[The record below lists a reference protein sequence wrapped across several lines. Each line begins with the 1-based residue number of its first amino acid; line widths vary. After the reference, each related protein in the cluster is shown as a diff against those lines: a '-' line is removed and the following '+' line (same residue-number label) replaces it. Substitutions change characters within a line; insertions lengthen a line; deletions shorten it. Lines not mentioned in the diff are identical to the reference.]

1 MSALANADQAEA
13 SVAGKQL
20 EWSEICGKTVPTLT
34 IEGLAVSISG
44 RILRTGRVRDEPY
57 DCLHDSEK
65 FVAMLRGKPNRPDL
79 FTFMQPVGDQE
90 AHHPFYHEMESLAVL
105 RITTFKDWWKNK
117 IRTHTRNHI
126 RKAQKKGVDVRQ
138 VPFDDQL
145 VRGVKAI
152 YDESPLRQ
160 GKPFWHYHKDY
171 ETVKAGLATF
181 LERSDFIG
189 AFWEGELIGFIKMTS
204 ENGSAGLMHI
214 ISMIAHR
221 DKAPTDALIMK
232 AVELCAEKKIS
243 YLQYALWSRGGF
255 GKFKENHSFERHDVP
270 RYFVPLT
277 TKGRI
282 MLKLGLHRKL
292 TDQLPASWRERM
304 VALRNDWNAFRYK
317 QRANSGTIT
326 QPGERRKVNGGAEV
340 RVSSDREEPPK

>member
-1 MSALANADQAEA
+1 MSALANADQAGA
-13 SVAGKQL
+13 SKQL

-34 IEGLAVSISG
+34 IDGLAVSVSG
-44 RILRTGRVRDEPY
+44 RVLRIGRVRDEPY
-57 DCLHDSEK
+57 LCLHDSEK
-65 FVAMLRGKPNRPDL
+65 FVAKLRCQPNRPDL
-79 FTFMQPVGDQE
+79 FTFMQPVGDQK

-105 RITTFKDWWKNK
+105 QITTFKDWWKNK

-126 RKAQKKGVDVRQ
+126 RKAQKKGVEVRP

-145 VRGVKAI
+145 VQGVKTI
-152 YDESPLRQ
+152 YDECPLRQ
-160 GKPFWHYHKDY
+160 GKPFWHYRKDF

-189 AFWEGELIGFIKMTS
+189 AFWEGELIGFVKMTS
-204 ENGSAGLMHI
+204 EHGSAGLMHI

-277 TKGRI
+277 AKGRI
-282 MLKLGLHRKL
+282 MLSLGLHRKL
-292 TDQLPASWRERM
+292 ADQLPPSWRERM
-304 VALRNDWNAFRYK
+304 VALRNRWNAFRYK
-317 QRANSGTIT
+317 QRANNGVIT
-326 QPGERRKVNGGAEV
+326 QPGEPQKLNGQDEV
-340 RVSSDREEPPK
+340 GFSSPREKPVE